1 MAPGAFVKR
10 GTRKGLLCGSGDH
23 AAVYGIGEQDTED
36 FVDPGRY
43 QALES
48 GLPAA
53 AEGGVALGRT
63 RRTRSFSK
71 EDPGAPGA
79 VPGEGFCS
87 RARNAFQDTPSA

>member
-1 MAPGAFVKR
+1 MAPGAFVKQ
-10 GTRKGLLCGSGDH
+10 GARKGLLCGSGVQ

-53 AEGGVALGRT
+53 AEGGVALGADAEDAQLFQRRP
-63 RRTRSFSK
+63 RRTGSRS
-71 EDPGAPGA
+71 GG
-79 VPGEGFCS
+79 GIL
-87 RARNAFQDTPSA
+87 